1 MSSTNKL
8 ITLFMKNSPVHSP
21 IQYLSGNNRK
31 TIPRVRVTVSK
42 IETLENCHF
51 YKISN
56 ERCPSYRFELIPNMN
71 RVQETRHSD
80 KIPAI
85 HINTIISRF
94 HDYFIFSFYY
104 NRMEQT

>member
-31 TIPRVRVTVSK
+31 TIPRVRVTISK

-94 HDYFIFSFYY
+94 HDYLIFSFYY